1 MSTFPDHID
10 EYYFGGTMWNDDPTY
25 VTRESD
31 QKFYEGLKSG
41 KFCYVLNSRQM
52 GKSSLRVRTM
62 ARLKEDGI
70 ICASIEI
77 TKIIGNDS
85 TEENWYAGLI
95 QSLVDSF
102 NIDNS
107 FDLNT
112 WWSEHSLLSYVQRF
126 SEFIRTI
133 VLANPEN
140 NFVIF
145 IDEIDSILKLG
156 SPVDDFFAYIRS
168 CWNERADK
176 PEYRRLTFAILG
188 VAIPSDLMQDK
199 KRTPFNIGLAI
210 ELNGFSFDEAQPLAV
225 GLVATAKNPKKVLS
239 EILYWTGGQPF
250 LTQKICQLIVDVAIP
265 TIGAGDEAKI
275 VSDLIHSHIIQSW
288 EMNDDPEHLKTIQD
302 RIFESSEKQTGRLLS
317 IYQRILLNDTIEP
330 DDSREEMELRLTG
343 LVVKSA
349 NKLNVCNRIYGE
361 VFSHSWLEKALK
373 NLSPYDQALNA
384 WIKSNYKDE
393 SRLLGGKALQDAIS
407 WSRGRNLSI
416 NDSRFLN
423 ASQDRQSKQ
432 RLVRRERQALQLG
445 VIVSIVISLI
455 SVVGSF
461 SVKKSIETLSLA
473 DVQLAS
479 IESKSALSDHR
490 GLEAM
495 IQAIRAGKK
504 LQNLDKSVWKKA
516 EQDMVLQVLQQA
528 NFRVFERNKLQGHTS
543 YVRSAVFSPD
553 GKKIVTASGDKTAR
567 IWNAQGKLLNTL
579 TGHKGDVVS
588 ASFSPDGSRIVTASG
603 DKTARIWDTQGK
615 LLTTLTGHTGDV
627 RSANFSPDGSRIVTA
642 SGDKTARIWDTQGK
656 LLATLTGHTK
666 SVWSAAFSPDGSR
679 IVTASG
685 DKTARIWDVQ
695 GNRLTTFTGHTS
707 YVRSAVFSP
716 DGKKIVTA
724 SGDETARIWD
734 VQGNRLTTLTG
745 HTSYVSS
752 ASFSPDGEKIVT
764 ASGDKTARIWD
775 TKGRLLSTFTDHTS
789 DVRNASFSPDGSKIV
804 TASDDNTS
812 RIWNA
817 EGNFLTTLAI
827 LIGHTNSVWNASFSP
842 DGSKIVTASDDN
854 TSRIW
859 NAQGNLLAIL
869 TGHTK
874 SVWSAKFSPDG
885 SKIVTA
891 SDDNTSR
898 IWNTQ
903 GKLLATLTGHTI
915 DISPDGSK
923 IVTVSN
929 DKIIRIWDNQGSS
942 LFSLKGHT
950 KFIWNVNF
958 SPDGSKIVTASD
970 DNTAR
975 IWDVQGNFLITILRG
990 HTNSVWN
997 GRFSPDGS
1005 KVVTV
1010 SNDKTARIWD
1020 IQGTILAILPH
1031 SGSVI
1036 SARFSPNG
1044 SKIVTTSDDNT
1055 ARIWDVQ
1062 GNLLTTLTGHT
1073 NSVWKAIFSPDGSK
1087 IVTVSKDNTARIWDR
1102 IDSFDSDLDRLLTHS
1117 CNQLHD
1123 YLSTNPNV
1131 KPEDRELC
1139 GIKKVE

>member
-615 LLTTLTGHTGDV
+615 LL
-627 RSANFSPDGSRIVTA
+627 
-642 SGDKTARIWDTQGK
+642 
-656 LLATLTGHTK
+656 ATLTGHTK